1 MSDETTQPNPKPKRK
16 KTGGRKPILEERELA
31 ACLGRY
37 RGNVS
42 ACAKHFGVT
51 RTAVNRFIND
61 HPEIQD
67 LHRDVKEGLLD
78 DAESALA
85 KAVEKGEG
93 WAICFTLKTQGKSR
107 GYVER
112 QEVENIERQELV
124 ITEEIVDGGQTET
137 NRKDDPTDTPSS

>member
-1 MSDETTQPNPKPKRK
+1 MGEKTTNVKRK
-16 KTGGRKPILEERELA
+16 KTGGRKPILRERELA

-51 RTAVNRFIND
+51 RTAVIRFINN
-61 HPEIQD
+61 HPEMQE

-85 KAVEKGEG
+85 ASVEAGEA
-93 WAICFTLKTQGKSR
+93 WAICFMLKTLGKSR

-112 QEVENIERQELV
+112 QEVENVERV
-124 ITEEIVDGGQTET
+124 SMVVTEEIVDGQSGT
-137 NRKDDPTDTPSS
+137 NRNDNPPDAPTV